1 MRTRLKLTGILISS
15 IVLTGM
21 AASMVTADEDE
32 QAGRVEV
39 SHANSTH
46 LTLYPDKTL
55 VRQQFK
61 VLPGSDGSLVVEG
74 MADDWEDDSLELE
87 YIKDKQGLVPDSLT
101 WHRGGLDRDHLYN
114 RLVGKS
120 VELVGGG
127 LNVPVQGVL
136 LSYDSGMGLV
146 QGSNGRQ
153 YLVDWNDPQGIRL
166 ASREQVFL
174 EKDYQTR
181 LIARFPDLEGT
192 DQLRLSY
199 ITPSIRYSSHYRM
212 TLDDDGKARIE
223 LTALLNNNTETDYNN
238 ADIKLVAGDMGR
250 PNVGYA
256 HKMVRANAAS
266 PMPGQENQRV
276 GEVMVIPLPKDQTKL
291 TPFSWQQ
298 MTLYKEDQIALDHY
312 YQLDVNGRSYS
323 GRGSDLQRPRL
334 NYRFKAG
341 RDLPAGEVRILE
353 STGDGTVIISGNAMI
368 PQTTKGDYAHL
379 AMGEALTVRV
389 ERKRVDSQQRE
400 KELISR
406 WQAVVFND
414 SDEEVTLMM
423 TDRDHSLIKLEDV
436 KGGTLEQTD
445 TIKVKVPAK
454 SKKTYTYTSVYTR

>member
-1 MRTRLKLTGILISS
+1 
-15 IVLTGM
+15 
-21 AASMVTADEDE
+21 
-32 QAGRVEV
+32 
-39 SHANSTH
+39 
-46 LTLYPDKTL
+46 
-55 VRQQFK
+55 
-61 VLPGSDGSLVVEG
+61 
-74 MADDWEDDSLELE
+74 
-87 YIKDKQGLVPDSLT
+87 
-101 WHRGGLDRDHLYN
+101 
-114 RLVGKS
+114 
-120 VELVGGG
+120 
-127 LNVPVQGVL
+127 
-136 LSYDSGMGLV
+136 MGLV

-181 LIARFPDLEGT
+181 LIARFPDLVGT

-212 TLDDDGKARIE
+212 TLDDTGKARIE
-223 LTALLNNNTETDYNN
+223 LTALLNNNAETDYNN
-238 ADIKLVAGDMGR
+238 ADIKLVAGNMGR

-256 HKMVRANAAS
+256 RKMVRMDSANAS
-266 PMPGQENQRV
+266 PGQESQRV
-276 GEVMVIPLPKDQTKL
+276 GEVMVISLPKDQTKL

-298 MTLYKEDQIALDHY
+298 MTLYKDDQIALDRY

-323 GRGSDLQRPRL
+323 GRTSDLQRPRL
-334 NYRFKAG
+334 NYRFKAE

-406 WQAVVFND
+406 WQTVVFND

-436 KGGTLEQTD
+436 KGGALQQTD
-445 TIKVKVPAK
+445 TIRVKVPAK
-454 SKKTYTYTSVYTR
+454 SNKTLSYTSVYSR

>member
-1 MRTRLKLTGILISS
+1 MRARFNLTGILSS
-15 IVLTGM
+15 AVVLTAM
-21 AASMVTADEDE
+21 SANMVTADE

-39 SHANSTH
+39 GHASSTH
-46 LTLYPDKTL
+46 LTLYPDKAL

-61 VLPGSDGSLVVEG
+61 VLPGPEGKLVVEG

-87 YIKDKQGLVPDSLT
+87 YIADKQGVVPDSLI
-101 WHRGGLDRDHLYN
+101 WHRGGLDRDHLYH

-181 LIARFPDLEGT
+181 LIARFPDLVGT

-212 TLDDDGKARIE
+212 TLDDTGKARIE

-256 HKMVRANAAS
+256 RKMVRMDSANAS
-266 PMPGQENQRV
+266 PGQESQRV
-276 GEVMVIPLPKDQTKL
+276 GEVMVISLPKDQTKL

-298 MTLYKEDQIALDHY
+298 MTLYKDDQIALDRY

-323 GRGSDLQRPRL
+323 GRTSDLQRPRL
-334 NYRFKAG
+334 NYRFKAE

-406 WQAVVFND
+406 WQTVVFND

-436 KGGTLEQTD
+436 KGGALQQTD

-454 SKKTYTYTSVYTR
+454 SNKTLSYTSVYSR